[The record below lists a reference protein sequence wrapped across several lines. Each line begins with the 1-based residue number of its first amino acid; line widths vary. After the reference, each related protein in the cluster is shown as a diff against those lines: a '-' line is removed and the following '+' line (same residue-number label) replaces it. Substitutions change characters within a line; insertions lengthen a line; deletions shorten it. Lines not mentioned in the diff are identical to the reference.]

1 MSPNI
6 LTPQQQSVL
15 ELLKGVVLANEF
27 YLAGGTALALQLGH
41 RTSLDFDFFTPRPF
55 NPESLR
61 AQFTDLEV
69 LQEATGTLTIV
80 IQNVRI
86 SFFEYRYPLVH
97 PLLESFPIPLA
108 HVEDIA
114 AMKISAVASRGS
126 KKDFVD
132 LYYILQSGYSLAEV
146 FLFFRKKFTG
156 IHIDEYHIMRSLLYF
171 EDAEQEEMPEM
182 KTPVQWGNIKL
193 FIRGEV
199 ERLSSR

>member
-55 NPESLR
+55 NPENLI

-69 LQEATGTLTIV
+69 LHEATGTLTAV

-86 SFFEYRYPLVH
+86 SFFEYRYPLLH
-97 PLLESFPIPLA
+97 PLLKSFLVPVA

-114 AMKISAVASRGS
+114 AMKISAIASRGS

-132 LYYILQSGYSLAEV
+132 LYCILQDGYSLADV
-146 FLFFRKKFTG
+146 FLFFRKKFAG
-156 IHIDEYHIMRSLLYF
+156 IYVDEYHIMRSLLYF
-171 EDAEQEEMPEM
+171 EDAEREEMPEM
-182 KTPVQWGNIKL
+182 KAPLQWGHIKL
-193 FIRGEV
+193 FIQGEV
-199 ERLSSR
+199 EKLSSR